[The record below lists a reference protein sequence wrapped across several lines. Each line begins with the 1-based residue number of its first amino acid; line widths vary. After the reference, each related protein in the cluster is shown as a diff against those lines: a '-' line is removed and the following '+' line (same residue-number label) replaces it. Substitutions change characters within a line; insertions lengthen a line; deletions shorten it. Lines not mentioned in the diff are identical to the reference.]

1 MSEREVVLDIRGLVA
16 GHDGVPVVR
25 GLDLRVHAGEVVAL
39 LGPNGA
45 GKTTTLQTVS
55 GLLPIIGGE
64 IDVLGRPPT
73 PRVAHRVARRGV
85 GHVTEDRSLFFD
97 LTARQNLS
105 VGVAGRRRSARAVER
120 VLGLFP
126 ELEPVIDRRAGLLS
140 GGQQQMLALARA
152 LVGEPRLLLVDEM
165 SLGLAPIVVQRL
177 LPMVRAVADDTGAGV
192 VLVEQHLTMALE
204 LADRACLLVH
214 GDVVAQGPVA
224 EMKDRRELFEASYLG

>member
-1 MSEREVVLDIRGLVA
+1 VTAPEVVLDIRGLVA

-25 GLDLRVHAGEVVAL
+25 GLDLRVSAGEVVAL

-45 GKTTTLQTVS
+45 GKTTTLQTIS
-55 GLLPIIGGE
+55 GLLPVIGGE
-64 IDVLGRPPT
+64 IEVLGLPPT
-73 PRVAHRVARRGV
+73 PRSPHRVARRGV

-97 LTARQNLS
+97 LTARQNLG

-126 ELEPVIDRRAGLLS
+126 ELEPVLDRKAGLLS

-152 LVGEPRLLLVDEM
+152 LVAEPRLLLVDEM

-177 LPMVRAVADDTGAGV
+177 LPMVRAVADETGAGV
-192 VLVEQHLTMALE
+192 VLVEQHLAMAME
-204 LADRACLLVH
+204 VADSVCLLVH
-214 GDVVAQGPVA
+214 GEVVAEGPTS